1 MAIYRLEAKRLA
13 KHEEK
18 VARLFD
24 HSIFISEEERRLFQ
38 QRVNDGAISAISPEL
53 RYESSAAVLK
63 SAPLVRGV
71 TVEEGGAEVPFQEW
85 VRAWEEFKA
94 S

>member
-1 MAIYRLEAKRLA
+1 MMLKDGVNKAAAYKFVNNALSTESQKISTQHSLA
-13 KHEEK
+13 
-18 VARLFD
+18 FP
-24 HSIFISEEERRLFQ
+24 
-38 QRVNDGAISAISPEL
+38 VNDGAISAISPEL

-63 SAPLVRGV
+63 SAPLVPGV